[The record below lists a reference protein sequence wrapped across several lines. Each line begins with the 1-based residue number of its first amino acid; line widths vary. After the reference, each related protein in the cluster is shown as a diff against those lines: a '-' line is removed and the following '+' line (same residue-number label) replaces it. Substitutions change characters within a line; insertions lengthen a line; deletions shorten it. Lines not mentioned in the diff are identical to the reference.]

1 MVHRPSPRPCCAR
14 SPWLAL
20 LLAGFVLSA
29 PVGCS
34 RSHYRVQADRE
45 VGCLI
50 ESGSTDPRWP
60 LQDYTIN
67 PDQRA
72 RFYDP
77 NPADCPPMPVDDP
90 TSHRLMH
97 CVDGKKGYKHWDDFG
112 QTGYSDNPYWKAYL
126 PLNEDGE
133 LVLDRRAAVQMA
145 LLHSPQY
152 QTELEDLYLSALAVT
167 FQRFQFDTQFFGG
180 NDTFFR
186 TTGPIS
192 GFANSNSTL
201 TDDASISLRKN
212 FATGGELLA
221 GVANSVV
228 WELGGPNSY
237 RVTTPITFAFVQP
250 LLRAAG
256 RAVVLEDLTQS
267 ERDLLANIRQM
278 ERFRRGFY
286 NAVVAGQAGVQGP
299 TSGRVSL
306 PSVSGG
312 FTSSAQGMLSLLERQ
327 VRIRNLEGN
336 VAGIQDSL
344 YQIEALFE
352 AGREDDR
359 QQVEL
364 TRQSLYSSQSGLL
377 GERVSY
383 QQSLD
388 AYKVALGLPPDLPVV
403 IEDPLLDQFNL
414 IDGKLMDTQDAV
426 NELLTLLRDDKTYP
440 TLEIRWYDDLGP
452 ARQLCWSQISL
463 VEDDIRK
470 FQQAL
475 PDRISGLQMLGSRPE
490 AQSGQIDQQI
500 FNVEFLKERLAKLQT
515 DLVKLQA
522 KMAKTLGEVESIE
535 KIRQAAADNSNI
547 MSDEARRMLRDVF
560 TELYDEL
567 VELSLIEARA
577 RLDTST
583 LIPIELTAEEAFDI
597 ARVNRRD
604 WMNARA
610 SLVDQWRLI
619 EVAANDLKSDL
630 DVVVEGRADPLASN
644 LFGGAPVNN
653 TTGTLRV
660 GLEFDA
666 PLTRLAERNSYRRTL
681 INYQRTRR
689 AYYLFE
695 DGIQESLRN
704 ATRQIRLNQINFEV
718 NRAAVFV
725 SIIRTDLTRIGL
737 TKPAGAGRQTSAR
750 DVQEALRSLLNAQNT
765 FLRIWVNYEAQRM
778 ALDLAL
784 GTMELDDLGM
794 WIDPGPVTGDRLRA
808 MNMLQSLPE
817 IDGQAPQDGSTP
829 PLAPPMAGPIPLPP
843 VVQAAAHEPVRSV
856 QVRHS
861 VRR

>member
-1 MVHRPSPRPCCAR
+1 MVHRPFTRPSCAQ
-14 SPWLAL
+14 SLAL
-20 LLAGFVLSA
+20 LLAGLVLSA

-60 LQDYTIN
+60 LEDYTIN
-67 PDQRA
+67 PDERA

-77 NPADCPPMPVDDP
+77 SPADCPPMPIDDP

-97 CVDGKKGYKHWDDFG
+97 CVDGKKGYKHWHDYG
-112 QTGYSDNPYWKAYL
+112 ETGYADNPYWKAYL

-145 LLHSPQY
+145 LLHSPSY

-201 TDDASISLRKN
+201 SDDASLSLRKQ

-237 RVTTPITFAFVQP
+237 RVTTPLTFAFVQP

-286 NAVVAGQAGVQGP
+286 NAVVAGQAGVPGP
-299 TSGRVSL
+299 TSGSVSL

-312 FTSSAQGMLSLLERQ
+312 FTSRAGGFLSLLESQ
-327 VRIRNLEGN
+327 VRIRNQEGN
-336 VAGIQDSL
+336 VTGIQDSL

-364 TRQSLYSSQSGLL
+364 TRQSLYTSQSGLL
-377 GERVSY
+377 AERNNY
-383 QQSLD
+383 EQSLD
-388 AYKVALGLPPDLPVV
+388 AYKVRLGLPPDLPVV
-403 IEDPLLDQFNL
+403 IQDPLLDEFNL
-414 IDGKLMDTQDAV
+414 IDERLMDTQDAV
-426 NELLTLLRDDKTYP
+426 NDLLTLLRDDKTYP
-440 TLEIRWYDDLGP
+440 TLEIRWYDDLAP
-452 ARQLCWSQISL
+452 ARQLCWSQVAL
-463 VEDDIRK
+463 VEEDVLK

-475 PDRISGLQMLGSRPE
+475 PDRISGLQILGSRPE

-500 FNVEFLKERLAKLQT
+500 FSVELLKERLAKLQT
-515 DLVKLQA
+515 DLVKLKA
-522 KMAKTLGEVESIE
+522 KMAKTLGEVESVE
-535 KIRQAAADNSNI
+535 KIRQAAANNSEA

-583 LIPIELTAEEAFDI
+583 LIPIELGAEEAIDL

-610 SLVDQWRLI
+610 YVVDQWRLI

-644 LFGGAPVNN
+644 LFGGTPVNN

-666 PLTRLAERNSYRRTL
+666 PLTRLAERNAYRRSL

-689 AYYLFE
+689 QYYQYE
-695 DGIQESLRN
+695 DGIMQSLRE
-704 ATRQIRLNQINFEV
+704 AIRQIRLNQINFEV
-718 NRAAVFV
+718 NRASVFV
-725 SIIRTDLTRIGL
+725 SVIRTDLTRIGL

-750 DVQEALRSLLNAQNT
+750 DVQEALQSLLRAQNS
-765 FLRIWVNYEAQRM
+765 FLAIWVNYEAQRM
-778 ALDLAL
+778 ALDLDL
-784 GTMELDDLGM
+784 GTMQLDSQGM
-794 WIDPGPVTGDRLRA
+794 WIDPGPVTSDRLRSV
-808 MNMLQSLPE
+808 NGLQPLPE
-817 IDGQAPQDGSTP
+817 IDSLVPEDGNVPS
-829 PLAPPMAGPIPLPP
+829 LAPPMAGMTPLPP

-856 QVRHS
+856 QVRRS
-861 VRR
+861 IRR